1 MKYSFYKIVMF
12 LFQLVIIALLIILC
26 IHLGAF
32 DILRGIDG
40 MHCVKAFFGNSY
52 VVSIICSIGS
62 VFILYVVQVKYG
74 KYKIKKDFRC
84 NEIISDLYSAI
95 KDTSE
100 LIGLTKAI
108 EENPDKK
115 SRTQEYYSFY
125 VENEHRIDMCGSML
139 TYDNHNIL
147 IESVQSVFFINLNF
161 ELLNI
166 VNNIK
171 NRVPNLTKAPA
182 EIKKLCSTYQN
193 SNDKNDLERCG
204 HRIRTHLV
212 DLRFMAKYY
221 MNLLEYLEYDPL
233 PTELYIQAF
242 RKRYPSNQE
251 FLCYLELPA
260 NERAKIE
267 KEVAKEIRYSIIS
280 YKIKTFFRKEE

>member
-1 MKYSFYKIVMF
+1 MRYSFYKIVIF
-12 LFQLVIIALLIILC
+12 IFQLVIIALLTILC
-26 IHLGAF
+26 VHLGAF
-32 DILRGIDG
+32 DFLCDIDG
-40 MHCVKAFFGNSY
+40 MHYAKTFFSNSY
-52 VVSIICSIGS
+52 VVSVICSIGS

-84 NEIISDLYSAI
+84 NEVISDLYSAI

-100 LIGLTKAI
+100 LIELTKAI
-108 EENPDKK
+108 EENVDKN
-115 SRTQEYYSFY
+115 SEAQEYYSFY
-125 VENEHRIDMCGSML
+125 IGNERRIDMCGSML
-139 TYDNHNIL
+139 TYENHNIL

-171 NRVPNLTKAPA
+171 NRKPDLTKAPA

-193 SNDKNDLERCG
+193 SNEKIDLERCG
-204 HRIRTHLV
+204 HRIRTYLV

-233 PTELYIQAF
+233 PTEMYIQAF

-251 FLCYLELPA
+251 FLCYLELPV
-260 NERAKIE
+260 NERTKIE
-267 KEVAKEIRYSIIS
+267 KEVAKEIRHSIIS
-280 YKIKTFFRKEE
+280 YKIKTFFRREK